1 MKRYL
6 LFVSKPYSFEILRP
20 LQRAI
25 RARGDEV
32 AWFIHGIANPPL
44 KADERRLATVAEV
57 KRFNPV
63 AVFVPGNWVPDF
75 FPGLKVQVFHGFG
88 IEKKGHFRIR
98 HFFDLYC
105 THGPATTQPFQA
117 LAQQHRYFQVIETG
131 WPKMDPLFESSSEA
145 EPPNPRPVILYAPT
159 FSPSLGSAPALRDT
173 IAQLAQDTCWQWV
186 VKFHP
191 KMAPDVVAEYRK
203 LQGANLTVAEDA
215 ALLPLLRR
223 ADVMLSDTSSVVSEF
238 LMLDKPVVTFRAH
251 SPGPHVINIHE
262 AHELEAALT
271 RALARPHDVMR
282 GAREFIAQ
290 MHPYRDG
297 KSSER
302 VLQAVDSML
311 SEHQKARFKKPLNLY
326 RRLALRWNMR
336 TLGL

>member
-25 RARGDEV
+25 RARGDQA
-32 AWFIHGIANPPL
+32 AWFVHGIASPPL
-44 KADERRLATVAEV
+44 TPDELRLETVAAV
-57 KRFNPV
+57 KQFKPD
-63 AVFVPGNWVPDF
+63 AVFAPGNWVPDF

-98 HFFDLYC
+98 GFFDLYC
-105 THGPATTQPFQA
+105 THGPATTGPFQA
-117 LAQQHRYFQVIETG
+117 LAREHGYFSVVETG
-131 WPKMDPLFESSSEA
+131 WPKMDPLFQEVA
-145 EPPNPRPVILYAPT
+145 ATPPNPRPVILYAPT
-159 FSPSLGSAPALRDT
+159 FSPALGSAAALRDT
-173 IAQLAQDTCWQWV
+173 IATLARNAPWQWI

-191 KMAPDVVAEYRK
+191 KTASEVVAAYRE
-203 LQGANLTVAEDA
+203 LLGSNLTVADSDG
-215 ALLPLLRR
+215 LLPLLRR

-238 LMLDKPVVTFRAH
+238 LMLDKPVVTYRTH
-251 SPGPHVINIHE
+251 SPGAHVIDIRDSS
-262 AHELEAALT
+262 ALEAALT
-271 RALARPHDVMR
+271 RALARPDDVMQ
-282 GAREFIAQ
+282 GARAFIAQ

-302 VLQAVDSML
+302 VLQAVDSTL
-311 SEHQKARFKKPLNLY
+311 QDDRRARTTKPLNLY
-326 RRLALRWNMR
+326 RRLALRWRMR